1 MNKYIKALSDIDTI
15 PPKSAQNNALRGL
28 ELRKKWGRGGTDVGV
43 ARARD
48 LSNGKPLSEST
59 IKRMASFNRHRKNY
73 KPDERESDGGQTA
86 GTIAWLLWGG
96 TSGIDWAIQKSK
108 EFREERNRMSE
119 KKEFKNFGLNIE
131 VKQDNDEMTFKAYGA
146 TTGNIDNG
154 GDVIQ
159 KGAFYDIIEDAKNG
173 KMPKLLYQHD
183 HKKVVG
189 LVTNIYEDEVGLV
202 AEGKFINTTLGRD
215 THEEVKSGAIDSVSI
230 GYIVKD
236 FELDHKKGIRIIKSL
251 SKLAEISFVTFP
263 MNDEARVLNVKSED
277 GNINPRALERT
288 LRDAGLSQKEAKTI
302 ISGGIKSINQ
312 RDVDNSEQIKEI
324 LTDVINAFK

>member
-48 LSNGKPLSEST
+48 LSNGKSLSEST

-73 KPDERESDGGQTA
+73 QPEKREVDGGQTA

-96 TSGIDWAIQKSK
+96 TSGIDWAIKKSK

-131 VKQDNDEMTFKAYGA
+131 VKQDSEEMTFKAYGA
-146 TTGNIDNG
+146 TTGNIDHGN
-154 GDVIQ
+154 DLIQ
-159 KGAFYDIIEDAKNG
+159 RGAFYDVVESAKKG

-189 LVTNIYEDEVGLV
+189 VITNIYEDEKGLV
-202 AEGKFINTTLGRD
+202 VEGKFINTTLGKD
-215 THEEVKSGAIDSVSI
+215 TYEEVKSGAIDSMSI
-230 GYIVKD
+230 GYYVKEYEID
-236 FELDHKKGIRIIKSL
+236 NKKSIRIIKSF
-251 SKLAEISFVTFP
+251 SKLVEVSFVTFP
-263 MNDEARVLNVKSED
+263 MNDEAEVLNVKQEN